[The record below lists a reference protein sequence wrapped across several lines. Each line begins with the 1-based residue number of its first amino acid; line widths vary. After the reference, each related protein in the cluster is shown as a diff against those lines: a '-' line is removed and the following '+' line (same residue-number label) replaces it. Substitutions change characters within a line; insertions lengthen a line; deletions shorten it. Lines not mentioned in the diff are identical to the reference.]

1 MFDEP
6 PCPAGWSLLPL
17 DPARNSSKIETEF
30 CLWDDPAGALTVL
43 RLGAKSFGRYRL
55 CFNNEITLDVMT
67 DAKLIIEWP
76 AKSGVHGATRNH
88 VFADQLYPRILAHE
102 GNLVLHA
109 GAFEAHGGCILIVG
123 SSGRGKSSLVTSFD
137 QAGFPLLGDDAL
149 VVSMPDGVA
158 YAKAVYQSLRLFP
171 DSVNA
176 LFKGGVGTS
185 EVAHY
190 TAKQRINIPVTAS
203 PPTQPKPILAMFML
217 LEPPAEDEVLV
228 DRLSVANACMAL
240 VQSSFALDPSDAVHA
255 VQRLELASA
264 LARQIPAFAISY
276 PRNYARLPAVREAI
290 MDQCTRLKQ

>member
-6 PCPAGWSLLPL
+6 PCPAGWSLLPR
-17 DPARNSSKIETEF
+17 DPARNSSKVETGL
-30 CLWDDPAGALTVL
+30 CLWDDPAGALTVS
-43 RLGAKSFGRYRL
+43 RLGAKLSGRYRL

-88 VFADQLYPRILAHE
+88 VLADQLYPRILAHD

-109 GAFEAHGGCILIVG
+109 GAFEANSGCILIVG
-123 SSGRGKSSLVTSFD
+123 PSGRGKSSLVTSFN

-149 VVSMPDGVA
+149 VVSMVDGVA
-158 YAKAVYQSLRLFP
+158 CATAIYPSLRLFP
-171 DSVNA
+171 DSIKA
-176 LFKGGVGTS
+176 LFNGSVGTT

-190 TAKQRINIPVTAS
+190 TVKQRVNIPVAAD

-217 LEPPAEDEVLV
+217 LEPSADDEILL
-228 DRLSVANACMAL
+228 DRLSVANSCMAL
-240 VQSSFALDPSDAVHA
+240 VESSFALDPSDVVRAA
-255 VQRLELASA
+255 QRLELASA
-264 LARQIPAFAISY
+264 LARQVPAFAISY
-276 PRNYARLPAVREAI
+276 PRTYARLPAVREAI